1 LNKFK
6 HVFKNLDVLKRF
18 REDSNTGIITDI
30 DGTISKIA
38 PTPDEAVIEPLI
50 KYYLIQIVDKFKLVA
65 VVSGRSVKDAKGMLD
80 VEGILYVGNHG
91 LEYYKDGKI
100 FIEPEV
106 KKILPKLKKTINK
119 IEHDKICNIPGI
131 LFEDKGLCFSIHY
144 RGCEDSENIKRIILE
159 YLKNFDSE
167 SLKITE
173 GRKLV
178 ELRPLITFNKGSIL
192 EKIVRDNNL
201 KKVIYLGDDIT
212 DVDAFNKIKEMVTS
226 NEIDGIAIAVKSDEV
241 PSYVIDSADF
251 WLDSVDEVGRFFQWL
266 AK

>member
-1 LNKFK
+1 MDKSK
-6 HVFKNLDVLKRF
+6 HVFRNLDRLISF
-18 REDSNTGIITDI
+18 REDTQTGIITDI

-38 PTPDEAVIEPLI
+38 PTPDKAVIEPLI
-50 KYYLIQIVDKFKLVA
+50 KYLLLKIVDKFRLVA
-65 VVSGRSVKDAKGMLD
+65 VVSGRSVYDARDMLNI
-80 VEGILYVGNHG
+80 EGILYVGNHG
-91 LEYYKDGKI
+91 LEYLKDGKLY
-100 FIEPEV
+100 IEPEV
-106 KKILPKLKKTINK
+106 KKILPKIKNIVNK
-119 IEHDKICNIPGI
+119 IENNKICNIPGI
-131 LFEDKGLCFSIHY
+131 IFEDKGLCFSIHY
-144 RGCEDSENIKRIILE
+144 RGCEDGENTKRIILE
-159 YLKNFDSE
+159 YLKNFESE

-212 DVDAFNKIKEMVTS
+212 DVDAFDKIKEMLSS

-241 PSYVIDSADF
+241 PSYVSDHADY
-251 WLDSVDEVGRFFQWL
+251 WLDNVDEVGRFFQWL